1 VTASSVEQ
9 LPLLVLLVVR
19 PFPGKK
25 SLEAVDY
32 GGADRI
38 SIQKVLESIPRRIL
52 TSYNLLTLQV
62 VITVEAKPPQK

>member
-32 GGADRI
+32 GRTAHIG
-38 SIQKVLESIPRRIL
+38 IQKSIGEHYKTHIDQL
-52 TSYNLLTLQV
+52 
-62 VITVEAKPPQK
+62 